1 MEVCKLIKN
10 LYGLKKAPRAWNN
23 RFNDLLIKFGL
34 VRSNA
39 DPCIYSH
46 HQWEEFT
53 ILTFF
58 VDGGLIICSNQEG
71 SLRRIIKHLE
81 EQSQTRTMDA
91 ERFLVVEIIRNKKKK
106 ELKAAQ
112 PLFTLALLKK
122 FRMEN
127 CHPKSVSADPQ
138 THPSTEMSPKTE
150 RKKGDMEKIPYQEAF
165 GSLFYLAMTTHPD
178 IYSVCRGAGIIVLPE
193 LRQQH

>member
-34 VRSNA
+34 VRSDA
-39 DPCIYSH
+39 DPCIYYH

-91 ERFLVVEIIRNKKKK
+91 ERFLVVEIIRNRKKK

-127 CHPKSVSADPQ
+127 CNP
-138 THPSTEMSPKTE
+138 
-150 RKKGDMEKIPYQEAF
+150 
-165 GSLFYLAMTTHPD
+165 
-178 IYSVCRGAGIIVLPE
+178 
-193 LRQQH
+193 